1 MAKTIKSTV
10 KLQISAG
17 KANPAPPVGPALA
30 PTGINMAEFCQKF
43 NADTKENMGFKIP
56 VEIIVYDDRS
66 YDYILKEPPVSQL
79 IKKALGLE
87 KGSPEPNKKKVGKI
101 TKAQL
106 KEVAER
112 KMKDLNANDI
122 NSALK
127 ILEGSARSMGIEVI
141 ES

>member
-1 MAKTIKSTV
+1 MAKQIKKIV
-10 KLQISAG
+10 KLHIAAG

-43 NADTKENMGFKIP
+43 NADTQKDAGFKIP

-66 YDYILKEPPVSQL
+66 YDYILKQPPASQL

-87 KGSPEPNKKKVGKI
+87 KGSPEANKKKVGKL

-106 KEVAER
+106 TEIAEK
-112 KMKDLNANDI
+112 KMQDLNANDMEA
-122 NSALK
+122 ALK
-127 ILEGSARSMGIEVI
+127 ILTGSARSLGVEII
-141 ES
+141 D

>member
-1 MAKTIKSTV
+1 MAKNIKAKV
-10 KLQISAG
+10 KLQIEAG

-79 IKKALGLE
+79 IKKAINLD
-87 KGSPEPNKKKVGKI
+87 KGSSEPNKKR
-101 TKAQL
+101 L
-106 KEVAER
+106 
-112 KMKDLNANDI
+112 
-122 NSALK
+122 
-127 ILEGSARSMGIEVI
+127 ARSLKLN
-141 ES
+141 

>member
-1 MAKTIKSTV
+1 MAKNIKAKV
-10 KLQISAG
+10 KLQIEAG

-79 IKKALGLE
+79 IKKAIIITPSKLKNFLHPVSI
-87 KGSPEPNKKKVGKI
+87 KSQPIVLPTYTKIIPPNI
-101 TKAQL
+101 IDTKTL
-106 KEVAER
+106 
-112 KMKDLNANDI
+112 I
-122 NSALK
+122 
-127 ILEGSARSMGIEVI
+127 I
-141 ES
+141 